1 MANHM
6 ETYVRITN
14 GDINV
19 AKKLKE
25 IFTPDEGKYEVWTTE
40 LIKRIYDDVPNDDD
54 DIDYAW
60 CISNLGAK
68 WMHSDFEYDDDCSCI
83 HLMLTSA
90 WSVPQQFLEQLAKV
104 LHTIKEDCY
113 ISGNYEDEGF
123 NPIGAYIYAKGYD
136 DIEDLDVEV
145 DFDKIWDDDEYRD
158 DIYNQNHKLHDDMIG
173 WYNDH
178 LKDIEDNP
186 EDYI

>member
-19 AKKLKE
+19 ATKLKE
-25 IFTPDEGKYEVWTTE
+25 IFTPDEGEYEVYSSE
-40 LIKRIYDDVPNDDD
+40 LVKRIYDNVPEDD

-60 CISNLGAK
+60 SISNVGAK
-68 WMHSDFEYDDDCSCI
+68 WMYSEFEYDDDCGSI

-104 LHTIKEDCY
+104 LYTIKEDCY

-123 NPIGAYIYAKGYD
+123 DPIGAFVYANGYD
-136 DIEDLDVEV
+136 DIEDLDV
-145 DFDKIWDDDEYRD
+145 DIDYDKIWDDDTYRD
-158 DIYNQNHKLHDDMIG
+158 ELYEKNYQLQNGLEECYID
-173 WYNDH
+173 Y
-178 LKDIEDNP
+178 LKDLKDENT
-186 EDYI
+186 ET